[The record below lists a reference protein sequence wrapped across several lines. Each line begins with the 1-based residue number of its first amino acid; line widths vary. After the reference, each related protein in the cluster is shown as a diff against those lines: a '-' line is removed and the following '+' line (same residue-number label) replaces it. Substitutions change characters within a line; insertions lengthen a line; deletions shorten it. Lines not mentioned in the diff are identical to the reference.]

1 MLFWHLGGSLFL
13 FRYLFRDP
21 AVDVRFLMAGA
32 VLPDLLDKPT
42 GLVFGAGFF
51 GTGRIFGHTLVFF
64 AVLLAAV
71 LLLTRRGKPSRK
83 RWMALAVGVMF
94 HLLLDGMWTLRDT
107 LLWPFF
113 GWEFPVG
120 VPNDWTTF
128 RWSLLAQESA
138 GLAYLLWLWRRCQL
152 SDPARRR
159 SLLKT
164 GVLPT

>member
-42 GLVFGAGFF
+42 GLVFF
-51 GTGRIFGHTLVFF
+51 GTGRVFGHALVFF
-64 AVLLAAV
+64 AALLTAV
-71 LLLTRRGKPSRK
+71 LLLTRRGMPSRK
-83 RWMALAVGVMF
+83 RWVALAVGVMF

-113 GWEFPVG
+113 GWEFPAG
-120 VPNDWTTF
+120 IPNDWTTF
-128 RWSLLAQESA
+128 RWSLLAQEVA
-138 GLAYLLWLWRRCQL
+138 GLTYLLWLWRRYNL

-159 SLLKT
+159 NLLKT
-164 GVLPT
+164 GVIPALK

>member
-42 GLVFGAGFF
+42 GLIFF
-51 GTGRIFGHTLVFF
+51 GTARVFGHTLVFF
-64 AVLLAAV
+64 AALLTAV
-71 LLLTRRGKPSRK
+71 LLLTRRGKPSRR

-113 GWEFPVG
+113 GWEFPAG

-128 RWSLLAQESA
+128 RWSLLAQEVA
-138 GLAYLLWLWRRCQL
+138 GLAYLLWLWRRYNL
-152 SDPARRR
+152 SDPTRRR
-159 SLLKT
+159 NLLKT
-164 GVLPT
+164 GVIPALK

>member
-42 GLVFGAGFF
+42 GLIFF
-51 GTGRIFGHTLVFF
+51 GTARVFGHTLVFF
-64 AVLLAAV
+64 AALLTAV
-71 LLLTRRGKPSRK
+71 LLLTRRGKPSRR

-113 GWEFPVG
+113 GWEFPAG

-128 RWSLLAQESA
+128 RWSLLFQEVT
-138 GLAYLLWLWRRCQL
+138 GLAYLLWLWRRYNL
-152 SDPARRR
+152 SAPTRRR
-159 SLLKT
+159 NLLKT
-164 GVLPT
+164 GVIPTLK

>member
-42 GLVFGAGFF
+42 GLIFF
-51 GTGRIFGHTLVFF
+51 GTGRVFGHTLVFF
-64 AVLLAAV
+64 AALLTAV
-71 LLLTRRGKPSRK
+71 LLLTRRGRPSRR
-83 RWMALAVGVMF
+83 RWMALAVGIMF

-113 GWEFPVG
+113 GWEFPAG

-128 RWSLLAQESA
+128 RWSLLFQEVA
-138 GLAYLLWLWRRCQL
+138 GLAYLLWLWRRYNL
-152 SDPARRR
+152 SAPTRRR
-159 SLLKT
+159 NLLKT
-164 GVLPT
+164 GAIPTLK

>member
-42 GLVFGAGFF
+42 GLFFF
-51 GTGRIFGHTLVFF
+51 GTGRVFGHTLVFF
-64 AVLLAAV
+64 AVLLTAV
-71 LLLTRRGKPSRK
+71 LLLTRRGKPSRR
-83 RWMALAVGVMF
+83 RWMALAIGIMF

-113 GWEFPVG
+113 GWEFPSG

-128 RWSLLAQESA
+128 RWSLLFQEVA
-138 GLAYLLWLWRRCQL
+138 GLAYLLWLWRRYNL
-152 SDPARRR
+152 SAPNRRR
-159 SLLKT
+159 NLLKT
-164 GVLPT
+164 GVLPA